1 MCLLRL
7 ILSLLFLATTLPAA
21 AVAYPSGPIT
31 SGHVN
36 TFIAPFDGDRDGQA
50 DDLPVIRVFFT
61 IPAGSN
67 NVNLR
72 VDALVAETDPGSGG
86 ASVDRNRDGFIT
98 GVDTATWLGRRTGSG
113 WTSVTGSVNNPGSN
127 NRDGSFTPGP
137 DPDFRQSSLDAGD
150 YFVAIG
156 VQGYSFAQAQAG
168 VQLNTPFNGLTYG
181 QQAGWAAWRLTFTS
195 VNGKP
200 IIITGV
206 GLPPGFSVPEPS
218 WLALIALGGAAWWMH
233 RRRLVPTV

>member
-1 MCLLRL
+1 MRHLRPILCLLCV
-7 ILSLLFLATTLPAA
+7 AAALPAA

-31 SGHVN
+31 AGSVN
-36 TFIAPFDGDRDGQA
+36 SFIAAFDGDGDGQV

-61 IPAGSN
+61 VPAGSN
-67 NVNLR
+67 NANLR
-72 VDALVAETDPGSGG
+72 IDALVAETNPGSGG
-86 ASVDRNRDGFIT
+86 GSADRNKDGFIT

-113 WTSVTGSVNNPGSN
+113 WTAVTGSVNNTGN
-127 NRDGSFTPGP
+127 NNQDGSFAPGP

-168 VQLNTPFNGLTYG
+168 MQLNTAFNGLTYG

-218 WLALIALGGAAWWMH
+218 WLALIALGGAAWWI
-233 RRRLVPTV
+233 RRRSPATAV